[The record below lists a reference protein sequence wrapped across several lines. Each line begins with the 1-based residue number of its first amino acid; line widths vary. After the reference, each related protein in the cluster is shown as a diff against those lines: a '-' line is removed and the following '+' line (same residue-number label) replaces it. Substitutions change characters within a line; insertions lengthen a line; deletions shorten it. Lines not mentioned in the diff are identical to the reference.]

1 MIVNIL
7 NFDHYFLQLFINSK
21 EERNVKPKVI
31 DPGTPLGSHQRD
43 HPGIT
48 LGIKGWWLIIDNS

>member
-7 NFDHYFLQLFINSK
+7 NFDHYFLQMFINSK

-31 DPGTPLGSHQRD
+31 DPGTPTGPSRY
-43 HPGIT
+43 
-48 LGIKGWWLIIDNS
+48 NSGDQGLVVNH